1 MEETL
6 VALKD
11 SKRVVEL
18 KFQNLLAEKEG
29 WARTVESLS
38 QEADLLQ
45 VKNQSLEERLV
56 SLQHERDDQTEILA
70 EIQSSLVQ
78 RTSGHEAEVRRMQ
91 EELDRRLDEIIAT
104 KLEDVE
110 AVKEHYVRLFN
121 EKAAELMLVRGELDA
136 REGELGSCQARCRD
150 LEYREQELSDLVS
163 RMRENP
169 EHMVGHHEVK
179 KKLADYE
186 ASTRQLAH
194 RLKGVQEAFGV
205 LKRQEAERVD
215 TFARQCEELRAEL
228 RLRDAQL
235 RLRAVEDNK
244 SGHEKNSFSPSRGGK
259 WGMTTDKT
267 HDRDLKLHGVVA
279 TEKPPDLDR
288 ELNRVM
294 VSEKPPDLDLELHA
308 HGAREKSHD
317 PGLEL
322 NPGMTPKKPPDLDLE
337 LQAVMATEKPPDLK
351 LELQDMA
358 AKEKPPVLDLDLQ
371 DMVAEEKPP
380 AVDLELPASVAD
392 HDLRLQALAPA
403 TSLASDH
410 ETEVMAVTSSFPDP
424 DHKPQAEASTSV
436 PVKSKRKKKR
446 KSKL

>member
-1 MEETL
+1 VEETL

-18 KFQNLLAEKEG
+18 KFQNLLAEKER
-29 WARTVESLS
+29 WARTVESLG

-169 EHMVGHHEVK
+169 EHVVGHHEVK

-205 LKRQEAERVD
+205 LKRQEAERVG
-215 TFARQCEELRAEL
+215 TFARECEELRAEL

-235 RLRAVEDNK
+235 RLRAAEDSK
-244 SGHEKNSFSPSRGGK
+244 HEKESFSPFRGGK
-259 WGMTTDKT
+259 CGMTTDKT
-267 HDRDLKLHGVVA
+267 SDHDLELHGVVA
-279 TEKPPDLDR
+279 KEKLPDLDR

-294 VSEKPPDLDLELHA
+294 ASEKPPNLDPELHA
-308 HGAREKSHD
+308 VVAREKSHD

-322 NPGMTPKKPPDLDLE
+322 NPVMTPKKPPDLDLE
-337 LQAVMATEKPPDLK
+337 LQTVMAAEKPPDLK
-351 LELQDMA
+351 LELH
-358 AKEKPPVLDLDLQ
+358 

-380 AVDLELPASVAD
+380 DVDLDLPAVLAD
-392 HDLRLQALAPA
+392 RDLRLQPVA
-403 TSLASDH
+403 TVASLASDH
-410 ETEVMAVTSSFPDP
+410 ETEVMTVASSVPGP
-424 DHKPQAEASTSV
+424 DHKPQDEASTSV
-436 PVKSKRKKKR
+436 HVRSKRKKKR

>member
-1 MEETL
+1 L

-18 KFQNLLAEKEG
+18 KFQNLLSEKEG
-29 WARTVESLS
+29 WARTVESLG

-169 EHMVGHHEVK
+169 EHVVGHHEVK

-215 TFARQCEELRAEL
+215 TFARECEELRAEL

-235 RLRAVEDNK
+235 RLRAAEDNK
-244 SGHEKNSFSPSRGGK
+244 NGGK

-267 HDRDLKLHGVVA
+267 PDHDLELHGVVV
-279 TEKPPDLDR
+279 TEKPSDLDR

-294 VSEKPPDLDLELHA
+294 ASEKPPDLDLELRA
-308 HGAREKSHD
+308 VVAREKSHG

-322 NPGMTPKKPPDLDLE
+322 NPVMTPKKPPDLDLE
-337 LQAVMATEKPPDLK
+337 LQAVMAAEKPPDLK
-351 LELQDMA
+351 LELH
-358 AKEKPPVLDLDLQ
+358 

-380 AVDLELPASVAD
+380 DVDLDLRAVVAD
-392 HDLRLQALAPA
+392 LDLRLQAVA
-403 TSLASDH
+403 TAATLASDH
-410 ETEVMAVTSSFPDP
+410 ETEVMTVADP

-436 PVKSKRKKKR
+436 HVRSKRKKKR

>member
-1 MEETL
+1 L

-29 WARTVESLS
+29 WARTVESLG

-121 EKAAELMLVRGELDA
+121 EKAAELMLVRSELDA
-136 REGELGSCQARCRD
+136 REGELGSYQARCRD

-186 ASTRQLAH
+186 ESTRQLAH

-215 TFARQCEELRAEL
+215 TFARECEELRAEL

-235 RLRAVEDNK
+235 RLRAVEDSKN
-244 SGHEKNSFSPSRGGK
+244 GHKEESFSSSRGGK
-259 WGMTTDKT
+259 CGMTIDNIPD
-267 HDRDLKLHGVVA
+267 HDLKLHTLA
-279 TEKPPDLDR
+279 
-288 ELNRVM
+288 
-294 VSEKPPDLDLELHA
+294 
-308 HGAREKSHD
+308 AREKSHD

-322 NPGMTPKKPPDLDLE
+322 NPSMTPKKPPDLDLE
-337 LQAVMATEKPPDLK
+337 IQAVIATEKPPDLK
-351 LELQDMA
+351 LELQDM
-358 AKEKPPVLDLDLQ
+358 L
-371 DMVAEEKPP
+371 AEEKPP
-380 AVDLELPASVAD
+380 DVDLDLPALVAD
-392 HDLRLQALAPA
+392 LDLKLQAVA
-403 TSLASDH
+403 TVATAASLASDH
-410 ETEVMAVTSSFPDP
+410 ETEVMTVTSSVPGP
-424 DHKPQAEASTSV
+424 DHKPQDEASTSV
-436 PVKSKRKKKR
+436 HVRSKRKKKR